1 MEWCD
6 RYFWAEDQEFPTN
19 LLPEDTGLIIS
30 DAYDAAI
37 IRMGQENKLAPTRR
51 KSMIKNLPSMRR
63 GGPMLAAIE
72 ALHASFDYFAKD
84 AAARAAAMISSSLV
98 VECFQ
103 RLSLRKLSLEETDH
117 QDLKP

>member
-1 MEWCD
+1 MECKSPRADFQADHKWQDYLEWCD
-6 RYFWAEDQEFPTN
+6 RYFWAVDQEFPTN

-30 DAYDAAI
+30 DAYDNVI
-37 IRMGQENKLAPTRR
+37 IRIGQENKRAPTRR

-84 AAARAAAMISSSLV
+84 AAARAAAMISSAISV
-98 VECFQ
+98 A
-103 RLSLRKLSLEETDH
+103 S
-117 QDLKP
+117 